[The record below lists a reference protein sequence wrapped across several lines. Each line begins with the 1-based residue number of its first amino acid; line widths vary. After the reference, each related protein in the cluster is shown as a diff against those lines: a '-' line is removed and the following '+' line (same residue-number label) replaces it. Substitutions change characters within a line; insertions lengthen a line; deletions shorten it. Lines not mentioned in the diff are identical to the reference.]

1 MGSRGSE
8 SGIQTLSHRRDPGSH
23 GIREED
29 QGARKKRAG
38 EPERRTGEPERRGG
52 RQKWAARVRSARAK
66 NRCGEPKCI
75 TEKMESSRIRGE
87 SHIFIKESQRG
98 ESGNQKA
105 EPERRGGET
114 E

>member
-8 SGIQTLSHRRDPGSH
+8 SGIQILSHRRDPGSH

-66 NRCGEPKCI
+66 NRCGEPECI
-75 TEKMESSRIRGE
+75 TEKIESSRIRRE
-87 SHIFIKESQRG
+87 SHIVIKESQRG
-98 ESGNQKA
+98 
-105 EPERRGGET
+105 
-114 E
+114 

>member
-1 MGSRGSE
+1 MGNRGSE

-52 RQKWAARVRSARAK
+52 RQKWGARVRSARAK
-66 NRCGEPKCI
+66 NRCGEPECI
-75 TEKMESSRIRGE
+75 TEKYRAQEY
-87 SHIFIKESQRG
+87 
-98 ESGNQKA
+98 
-105 EPERRGGET
+105 GGRAT
-114 E
+114 